1 MLLVDG
7 QELSAHFTRF
17 EFQCILCM
25 NFEPPWTGGNVYL
38 TRLCMVDAG
47 RERYHHEISGSGW
60 SITRDNFWA
69 DHEFG
74 EHFKIPVRQCTLIF
88 YFFNCCCCKV
98 WFLKLYYDLL
108 YKGSNWS
115 GLWRIQFFLILVPNL
130 IKVWSSM
137 LILSI
142 FLSIGFCSFRWDIL
156 TGNLELVE
164 QIDGHTDVVYGS
176 FDPKYYK
183 RFVFF
188 QQAFYYSQIYRI
200 LMYFSISECRHH
212 SSSLF
217 YWANQPHCWAYLL
230 IPFILYTSLYIFLKV
245 LDNGIHL

>member
-1 MLLVDG
+1 MVKNCPLILQGLSFNAFCVWILSLHELVETSILHVFAWLMQAEKG
-7 QELSAHFTRF
+7 TIMKSVGVVEASPEIIF
-17 EFQCILCM
+17 EQIMSL
-25 NFEPPWTGGNVYL
+25 ESTSRYQWDNVPL
-38 TRLCMVDAG
+38 
-47 RERYHHEISGSGW
+47 
-60 SITRDNFWA
+60 F
-69 DHEFG
+69 
-74 EHFKIPVRQCTLIF
+74 F